1 LSYQHIAGVLAAEE
15 PALAAGRVVVAHL
28 GSGASMCGMVAGRSV
43 ATSMGFSALDGLPMG
58 TRCGQLDPGVIL
70 HFLGLGMTADGIE
83 DLLYRRSGLL
93 GLSGISSDMRA
104 LEASDAPEAAE
115 AIAHFAARIRR
126 ETGALVAMTGGL
138 DGLVFTAGIGEHSA
152 LLRAAVCGGL
162 GWLGVTLD
170 GAANAAHAREISAPG
185 SAVRVL
191 VIPTDEEAVIA
202 RAAQRVAGLPAG

>member
-1 LSYQHIAGVLAAEE
+1 
-15 PALAAGRVVVAHL
+15 
-28 GSGASMCGMVAGRSV
+28 MCAIEGGRSV
-43 ATSMGFSALDGLPMG
+43 ASTMGFSPLDGLPMG
-58 TRCGQLDPGVIL
+58 TRTGQLDPGVML
-70 HFLGLGMTADGIE
+70 YLMQEEGMDADAIS
-83 DLLYRRSGLL
+83 DLVYRRSGLL

-170 GAANAAHAREISAPG
+170 GAANAAHAKVISASD

-202 RAAQRVAGLPAG
+202 RATQRVAGLPDG